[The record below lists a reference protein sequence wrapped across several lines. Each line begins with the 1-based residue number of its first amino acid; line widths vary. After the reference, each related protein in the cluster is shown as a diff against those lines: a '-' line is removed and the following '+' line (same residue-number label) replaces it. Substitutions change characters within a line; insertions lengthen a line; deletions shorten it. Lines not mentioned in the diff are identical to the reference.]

1 MAPPAPII
9 AFLAT
14 WGAIL
19 IEYAG
24 YVAYYKLTTTEPDMK
39 FGDSAPFITFTV
51 LGGLG
56 GFVSGLAAL
65 TATFIFDERH
75 SKTVRPTHV
84 LKVSAI
90 ASLPFSVGA
99 WYAGGWSPLPIF
111 GTLATWFIVCAV
123 MFFAILYV
131 SRGQHSDA

>member
-1 MAPPAPII
+1 MRPPAPVI

-24 YVAYYKLTTTEPDMK
+24 YVVYYKLTTTEPDMK
-39 FGDSAPFITFTV
+39 FGDSAPYITLTV
-51 LGGLG
+51 MGGLG
-56 GFVSGLAAL
+56 GFVAGIAAL
-65 TATFIFDERH
+65 TATFIYDERH
-75 SKTVRPTHV
+75 SDSVRPTHV

-90 ASLPFSVGA
+90 ASVPFSIGA
-99 WYAGGWSPLPIF
+99 WYVAGWSPLPIF
-111 GTLATWFIVCAV
+111 GTLAAWFSVCAT
-123 MFFAILYV
+123 MYLAILYV